1 VTTTIQDEY
10 GTWLVIGESQLD
22 YYKWVKVGDF
32 HDVTSGTY
40 RLTFQCSDFS
50 LLNSFAWIRA
60 VHAIGGNEIVSS
72 ASRIYP
78 KKESL
83 RIELPIPHN
92 FQALQIKQQRIE
104 VMKVWRRWKNTDKL
118 WTLKIEELVMKD
130 ESPSQNTFLLDLDNP
145 SYARDPERP
154 ELWVTTFTQDV
165 PYGRYEVGRYYD
177 STSNQVIGDPI
188 TDAQP
193 YRLIAI
199 FTANRPIS
207 PSEYNVRI
215 VY

>member
-1 VTTTIQDEY
+1 VLDTVQDEY
-10 GTWLVIGESQLD
+10 GTWLIVGEAQLD
-22 YYKWVKVGDF
+22 YYKWVKVGDS

-60 VHAIGGNEIVSS
+60 VHAIDDNEIVSP

-78 KKESL
+78 KRESL

-104 VMKVWRRWKNTDKL
+104 VMKVWRKWKNTDKL

-130 ESPSQNTFLLDLDNP
+130 EAPSQNTFLLELDNP
-145 SYARDPERP
+145 SYSRDPERS
-154 ELWVTTFTQDV
+154 ELWVSTFNQDV

-177 STSNQVIGDPI
+177 AATNQVISDPI

-193 YRLIAI
+193 YKLIAI
-199 FTANRPIS
+199 FTADRPI
-207 PSEYNVRI
+207 PPNEYKVRI
-215 VY
+215 VH